1 STRVFIRACAPFVI
15 VILRGLHQF
24 VGVVFLQRS
33 RNTAVSRRQ
42 YVLVGSAASSLAQ
55 TLTLCGFCFP
65 QAVLLSRFSVPISA
79 MRVVP
84 VIIMARRNS
93 CCQLCSRLVSAASP
107 PAASAQAQG
116 RP

>member
-1 STRVFIRACAPFVI
+1 PSAAPVATPSNRASTAFIFGSLSRAATKCISLVPGLVKQTSTPASTRVFIRACAPFVI

-24 VGVVFLQRS
+24 VRVVFLQRS

-65 QAVLLSRFSVPISA
+65 
-79 MRVVP
+79 
-84 VIIMARRNS
+84 
-93 CCQLCSRLVSAASP
+93 
-107 PAASAQAQG
+107 
-116 RP
+116 